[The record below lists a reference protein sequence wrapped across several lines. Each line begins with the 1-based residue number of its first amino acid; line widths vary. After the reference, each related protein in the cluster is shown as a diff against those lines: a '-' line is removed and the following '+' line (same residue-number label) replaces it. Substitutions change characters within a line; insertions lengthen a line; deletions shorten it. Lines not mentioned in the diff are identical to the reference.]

1 MADLEA
7 MSEKQLAAIRARLA
21 EPPPMLALAERNQG
35 PTALTVY
42 LRRLQDDRIALVDE
56 VDRLR
61 AEVAD
66 HGLPR
71 PSADDAW

>member
-7 MSEKQLAAIRARLA
+7 MSEEQLAAIRARLA
-21 EPPPMLALAERNQG
+21 EPPPMLALAERNRG
-35 PTALTVY
+35 STALTVY

-61 AEVAD
+61 VEVAD
-66 HGLPR
+66 QGLHRPR
-71 PSADDAW
+71 DAG